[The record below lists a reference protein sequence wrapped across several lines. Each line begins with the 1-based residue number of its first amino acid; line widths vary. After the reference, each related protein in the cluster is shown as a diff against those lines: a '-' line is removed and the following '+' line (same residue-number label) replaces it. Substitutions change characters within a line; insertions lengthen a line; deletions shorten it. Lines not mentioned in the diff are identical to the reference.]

1 MNLSFATLSISDTE
15 FNLGKMWLATIKTA
29 HIRMKNC
36 TQEQIAS
43 ALGIT
48 TNTLRSILKK
58 HKNLIENETA
68 KSID

>member
-1 MNLSFATLSISDTE
+1 
-15 FNLGKMWLATIKTA
+15 MWLATIKTA